1 MRFSQAL
8 EGYWLE
14 RGRDFSPHTITDY
27 QLHFRR
33 FRVFVGDKDLAQ
45 IVPDD
50 IREFLNHMIEELEL
64 GRKTCANGWMALSS
78 FWTWAEKA
86 LDVPHIIR
94 GHVQRPRYERP
105 QILPYTRADV
115 AALLKAA
122 DFCAGWDRADG
133 KRTQNT
139 RPTKLRDRAML
150 LLFLDTG
157 LRASELIDLRLR
169 DYDRTTGQVVVKQG
183 KGGKD
188 RIVFAAQGAKAA
200 LWRYLVERPAGSPG
214 DPIFITRTAQ
224 PLERNSLRHL
234 VQRLGERSGV
244 QGVTL
249 HRFRHTFA
257 IEFLRNGG
265 NVLELQRLLGH
276 AKLDTLNIYVK
287 LASTDL
293 ERAQREASPADR
305 WGLR

>member
-1 MRFSQAL
+1 MRFSQAI

-14 RGRDFSPHTITDY
+14 RARDFSPHTITDY
-27 QLHFRR
+27 SIHFRR
-33 FRVFVGDKDLAQ
+33 FKVFIGDAELEKIQSA
-45 IVPDD
+45 D
-50 IREFLNHMIEELEL
+50 IQAFLNYLSEELEL
-64 GRKTCANGWMALSS
+64 GKKTVANGWMALSS
-78 FWTWAEKA
+78 FCTWAEKSLA
-86 LDVPHIIR
+86 VPHPIR
-94 GHVQRPRYERP
+94 GHVARPKYERP

-115 AALLKAA
+115 ASLLKAA

-139 RPTKLRDRAML
+139 RPSKLRDRAMI

-157 LRASELIDLRLR
+157 LRATELIDLRLR
-169 DYDRTTGQVVVKQG
+169 DYDRATGQVVVKQG

-200 LWRYLVERPAGSPG
+200 LWRYLVERPAGSP
-214 DPIFITRTAQ
+214 DHNIFITRTGQ
-224 PLERNSLRHL
+224 PIERNSLRHL

-244 QGVTL
+244 QNVTL

-276 AKLDTLNIYVK
+276 AKLETLNIYVK

-293 ERAQREASPADR
+293 EKAQAAASPADR